1 MAHELLLHG
10 GSVRVPLAGAQ
21 AGTACPDR
29 RPGVRNQVRCGRP
42 AEQPK
47 EAGPLHEA
55 LLIRDGR
62 IVAIGSEG
70 EVARQAGLDAERL
83 ALEGGCVLPAFAD
96 AHVHLS
102 SLGALLGEV
111 NLREAGSLAQA
122 LGLIAEGASQLR
134 PGEFLRGRGWDRNH
148 WSDGQPTKEALDAI
162 RPTAN
167 NPVVLPSHDGHSTW
181 VNSAALRLAGIARD
195 TENPPGGTIWRDADG
210 EPTGI
215 LSDAASGLVRSL
227 IPERSDPEVKEA
239 LKAGAEHV
247 LQSGVAALRNCE
259 SLRVHRLLLELVAT
273 DEMPIAIA
281 CSIRPDDIEEA
292 TDLLAHQSVGDRV
305 FIENVKI
312 FVDGALGS
320 QTALM
325 LKPYEDPALGMGL
338 EVTPSDVLR
347 KQVGAASELGLPV
360 AVHAIGDRAIRQAL
374 DAIEQAGSRS
384 LRNSI
389 EHAQLVHPD
398 DLPRFAALGVTASV
412 QPSHL
417 LTDVTICE
425 RHWGRRSRYAFPIRS
440 LLASGARVVFGSDC
454 PVEPIDPRRS
464 LFAATVRRTL
474 DGYPEGGWHPEERI
488 PLATALTC
496 HTVPADL
503 GSRADLVVLVRDPL
517 AESAE
522 SILDNEILLTIV
534 EGEVAYRAE

>member
-10 GSVRVPLAGAQ
+10 GSVRVPLAG
-21 AGTACPDR
+21 
-29 RPGVRNQVRCGRP
+29 GRV
-42 AEQPK
+42 
-47 EAGPLHEA
+47 HEA

-70 EVARQAGLDAERL
+70 EVARQAGLEAERL

-122 LGLIAEGASQLR
+122 LALIAEGARELR

-148 WSDGQPTKEALDAI
+148 WSDGQPTKEALDRIVAE
-162 RPTAN
+162 
-167 NPVVLPSHDGHSTW
+167 NPVALSSHDGHSIW
-181 VNSAALRLAGIARD
+181 VNSAALRLAGIAGD
-195 TENPPGGTIWRDADG
+195 TKNPPGGTIWRDVDG

-259 SLRVHRLLLELVAT
+259 SLRVYRLLLDLVAA
-273 DEMPIAIA
+273 DEMSIAIA

-292 TDLLAHQSVGDRV
+292 TDLLAHQSVGDRI
-305 FIENVKI
+305 FIENVKV

-325 LKPYEDPALGMGL
+325 LEPYEDPSLGVGL
-338 EVTPSDVLR
+338 EVTPPELLR
-347 KQVGAASELGLPV
+347 EQVAAAAEVGLPV
-360 AVHAIGDRAIRQAL
+360 AVHAIGDRGVRQAL
-374 DAIEQAGSRS
+374 DGIERAGRRDLRPSTSSGRGEPVEP
-384 LRNSI
+384 RNSI

-398 DLPRFAALGVTASV
+398 DLPRFARLGVTASV

-417 LTDVTICE
+417 LTDIPICE
-425 RHWGRRSRYAFPIRS
+425 RHWGERSRYAFPIGS
-440 LLASGARVVFGSDC
+440 LIHSGARVIFGSDC

-464 LFAATVRRTL
+464 LYAATVRKTL
-474 DGYPEGGWHPEERI
+474 ARYPQGGWYPEESVSMSRA
-488 PLATALTC
+488 LAC
-496 HTVPADL
+496 HTKPVEVGAP
-503 GSRADLVVLVRDPL
+503 ADLVVLGRDPL
-517 AESAE
+517 AEPADQ
-522 SILDNEILLTIV
+522 ILDNAISITIV
-534 EGEVAYRAE
+534 GGEIAYRAE

>member
-1 MAHELLLHG
+1 M
-10 GSVRVPLAGAQ
+10 PLAGAQ
-21 AGTACPDR
+21 
-29 RPGVRNQVRCGRP
+29 V
-42 AEQPK
+42 
-47 EAGPLHEA
+47 HEA

-111 NLREAGSLAQA
+111 NLREAGSLARA
-122 LGLIAEGASQLR
+122 LELIAGGARELR

-162 RPTAN
+162 VPD

-181 VNSAALRLAGIARD
+181 VNSVALRLAGITRD

-247 LQSGVAALRNCE
+247 LQYGVAALRNCE
-259 SLRVHRLLLELVAT
+259 SLRVHRLLLELVAA

-292 TDLLAHQSVGDRV
+292 TEVLAHQSVGDGV

-325 LKPYEDPALGMGL
+325 LKPYEDPALGVGL
-338 EVTPSDVLR
+338 EVTPPEVL
-347 KQVGAASELGLPV
+347 KGQVGAAAELGLPV

-374 DAIEQAGSRS
+374 DAIEQAGCRS

-389 EHAQLVHPD
+389 EHAQLIHPE

-417 LTDVTICE
+417 LTDIAICE
-425 RHWGRRSRYAFPIRS
+425 RHWGQRSRHAFPIRS

-474 DGYPEGGWHPEERI
+474 DGYPEGGWYPEERI